1 MTTKSLPN
9 FKSIT
14 AILSS
19 VQDILINKVVKTL
32 LETPLL
38 SSIFVTDFA
47 ILLFLRPP
55 VLFSLIMLGGLVGLA
70 MYFGQKLALFK

>member
-38 SSIFVTDFA
+38 SSLFVTDFA